1 MKNTSVPSA
10 AFIVR
15 ALPGRT
21 REDAI
26 DAFYLPKEAKAR
38 INRFAHHE
46 AERHGQAVRNRI
58 WTSLGTLADQGK
70 PLPDLLAA
78 LTAMTAEPD
87 SHPTTGSDEL
97 RPHERN

>member
-1 MKNTSVPSA
+1 MKNTSALSVTP
-10 AFIVR
+10 IVR
-15 ALPGRT
+15 ALPART
-21 REDAI
+21 REGGI

-46 AERHGQAVRNRI
+46 AERHGHAVRDRI

-78 LTAMTAEPD
+78 LATMICEP
-87 SHPTTGSDEL
+87 SAS
-97 RPHERN
+97 

>member
-1 MKNTSVPSA
+1 MKTAPALSA
-10 AFIVR
+10 NCVVR

-21 REDAI
+21 REDGK

-58 WTSLGTLADQGK
+58 WASLGALADQGK
-70 PLPDLLAA
+70 PAPDLLAA
-78 LTAMTAEPD
+78 LATMLCEP
-87 SHPTTGSDEL
+87 SAS
-97 RPHERN
+97 